1 MTNRHKVYIDFE
13 TRSQCNIWD
22 CGAWVYSKHPT
33 TEVLCICY
41 AVDNSDVVC
50 NPIPKTIEILN
61 EYTKLGYEFHAH
73 NAFFERSICKNVLSK
88 QGLLPIPLKQW
99 RCTAAKALANAL
111 PKSLEIS

>member
-99 RCTAAKALANAL
+99 RCTAAKALAN
-111 PKSLEIS
+111 